1 MLPLIITL
9 GSLFVVYLLI
19 EISALS
25 YLANHLGGYF
35 LFLWIAASAL
45 AGIFLLR
52 RQRIGFARI
61 INTFGQSGSLS
72 IYQLLWP
79 FRYGLSAILLIAP
92 GVLSDLVA
100 LLLLLPFRGDPKIHI
115 KANQTRSPNH
125 STQKNT
131 ATIEGEYQ
139 EIDEVSHKK

>member
-1 MLPLIITL
+1 MLPLIIPL

-19 EISALS
+19 EIIALS
-25 YLANHLGGYF
+25 WLANHLGGHF
-35 LFLWIAASAL
+35 LLLWIAASAL

-52 RQRIGFARI
+52 YQRIGFARI
-61 INTFGQSGSLS
+61 INTFFQSNSLS

-79 FRYGLSAILLIAP
+79 LRYGLSAILLIAP

-100 LLLLLPFRGDPKIHI
+100 ILLLLPFRGHKINI
-115 KANQTRSPNH
+115 KTNQMHSPNH
-125 STQKNT
+125 SNQKDA

>member
-1 MLPLIITL
+1 MLPLIIPL
-9 GSLFVVYLLI
+9 GWLFIAYLLI

-25 YLANHLGGYF
+25 WLANHLGGYF
-35 LFLWIAASAL
+35 LLLWIAASTL

-52 RQRIGFARI
+52 YQRISFARI
-61 INTFGQSGSLS
+61 INAFFQSGSLS
-72 IYQLLWP
+72 LYQLLWP
-79 FRYGLSAILLIAP
+79 LRYGLSAILLIVP

-100 LLLLLPFRGDPKIHI
+100 LLLLLPFRGPKIDI
-115 KANQTRSPNH
+115 KANRTRSPNY

-139 EIDEVSHKK
+139 EIDEIPRKN